1 MSKRKSIFN
10 FSSKYIQTLYLISC
24 LISLI
29 NCVSEAEAKRQ
40 VKLIGGMGPG
50 TFAVLLAI
58 IVGIIICIFGL
69 AFSTPGLFVFIGII
83 IPLLVFIICIALPTK
98 DENEDKK
105 ETENTHHDNYV
116 VARWIH
122 FNVMLLF
129 FVGLIAPVFI
139 KMNIDV
145 IPQRVNSNTMKDTF
159 DDKYLEDLEKQK
171 KRKYNLENDSID
183 DDEKLPLSS
192 NKKKSTFI
200 RLDKDKENN
209 VNKNL
214 LENNLIDDNENNL
227 PIATVKKKDELG
239 ENRTKF
245 KKFKRIQN
253 SN

>member
-1 MSKRKSIFN
+1 M
-10 FSSKYIQTLYLISC
+10 
-24 LISLI
+24 
-29 NCVSEAEAKRQ
+29 
-40 VKLIGGMGPG
+40 
-50 TFAVLLAI
+50 
-58 IVGIIICIFGL
+58 
-69 AFSTPGLFVFIGII
+69 
-83 IPLLVFIICIALPTK
+83 
-98 DENEDKK
+98 
-105 ETENTHHDNYV
+105 
-116 VARWIH
+116 
-122 FNVMLLF
+122 
-129 FVGLIAPVFI
+129 
-139 KMNIDV
+139 
-145 IPQRVNSNTMKDTF
+145 
-159 DDKYLEDLEKQK
+159 
-171 KRKYNLENDSID
+171 ENDSID